1 MPRAMSTTVSERS
14 HARWFW
20 AVAALAGLV
29 AVGFALWISF
39 RLGGSGTT
47 DAVDD
52 LGELLA
58 ALVAA
63 GLCAMAALRLPRA
76 RVGWW
81 FLAAASFSWAAGEA
95 VWCYY
100 DLGRGIVVPFP
111 SLADVGFLAAVPL
124 TVVGLLLLPAAAGS
138 TTWRLRGLLDGM
150 LIAGSMFFVSWATV
164 LGPVFRQH
172 EGGAFAQ
179 TVSLAYPIGD
189 VVIASV
195 VIILAVHHKGRSRMS
210 LGLVLAGMLAF
221 ALADSSFAYLTA
233 VNSYGIG
240 NVVDTGW
247 VLGYLL
253 IGLGALRAVTQPGEA
268 IPDTTPTTGWR
279 VLGPYVPLATAGAVF
294 VWRIANGQPLREV
307 GQLVC
312 FALALV
318 MSARQ
323 ILVLFENLSLTR
335 QLENRVEART
345 AELRHRAFHDPLT
358 DLPNRA
364 LFNEHLINAVHRR
377 GRAGQSL
384 AVLFVDLD
392 GFKRVNDLYGHT
404 TGDKL
409 LRAVANR
416 LTRALRTADTV
427 ARLGGD
433 EFAVL
438 LEGPPMASNP
448 DAAAQ
453 RVLRALE
460 RPLRIGPHR
469 ITVGASI
476 GIAVDANGDET
487 AEELLRNADLAMYTA
502 KAKGGR
508 HAERFA
514 TEMHSTVLERMR
526 LEAELR
532 SALAHDEFFLLYQ
545 PVIDLISGVTRG
557 VEALIRWDHPRR
569 GLVSPVEFIPAAET
583 TGLIVPIGA
592 WVLRQACAQ
601 AQSWALNEGATLQLN
616 VNVSAVQLADAGLTD
631 VVAAALADSGLD
643 PAQLTL
649 EITESVIMDDLPDA
663 IAALYALRALGVKL
677 AIDDFGTGYSSL
689 SALRDLPVDT
699 LKIDR
704 SFVTGITNG
713 KGASDLAEHI
723 VQLAEDFGLHTVAEG
738 VEQLDQAAAL
748 TRIGCE
754 SAQGFLFSRPV
765 EPDEILVL
773 LRAGSFDLTHEVARA
788 RTRRSAGRETDPV
801 DRATLPIMSPRIAA
815 TSSDN

>member
-1 MPRAMSTTVSERS
+1 
-14 HARWFW
+14 
-20 AVAALAGLV
+20 
-29 AVGFALWISF
+29 
-39 RLGGSGTT
+39 
-47 DAVDD
+47 
-52 LGELLA
+52 
-58 ALVAA
+58 
-63 GLCAMAALRLPRA
+63 MAALRLPRA
-76 RVGWW
+76 RAGWSL
-81 FLAAASFSWAAGEA
+81 LAAACLSWAAGEA
-95 VWCYY
+95 VWSYY
-100 DLGRGIVVPFP
+100 DLGRGIAVPFP

-124 TVVGLLLLPAAAGS
+124 TIIGLLLLPAAAGS

-150 LIAGSMFFVSWATV
+150 LIAGSLFFVSWATV

-172 EGGAFAQ
+172 QGGALAQ
-179 TVSLAYPIGD
+179 TVSLAYPVGD

-195 VIILAVHHKGRSRMS
+195 VIILAIHHKGRSRMS

-253 IGLGALRAVTQPGEA
+253 IGLGALRAMTHPSEA
-268 IPDTTPTTGWR
+268 SLDAAPATRWR
-279 VLGPYVPLATAGAVF
+279 VLGPYVPLAVAGVVF
-294 VWRIANGQPLREV
+294 MWRIATGQPLREV
-307 GQLVC
+307 GQLVS
-312 FALALV
+312 FGLVLV

-323 ILVLFENLSLTR
+323 ILVLLENLSLTR

-345 AELRHRAFHDPLT
+345 AELHHRAFHDVLT
-358 DLPNRA
+358 DLPNRS
-364 LFNEHLINAVHRR
+364 LFNEHLINAVRRR
-377 GRAGQSL
+377 GRGGQSL

-392 GFKRVNDLYGHT
+392 GFKRVNDLYGHA
-404 TGDKL
+404 TGDQL
-409 LRAVANR
+409 LREVAHR
-416 LTRALRTADTV
+416 LTRTLRTADTV

-438 LEGPPMASNP
+438 LEGPPMARA
-448 DAAAQ
+448 DTAAQ

-460 RPLRIGPHR
+460 RPVRIGSNR
-469 ITVGASI
+469 IAVRASI

-502 KAKGGR
+502 KANGGH

-514 TEMHSTVLERMR
+514 TQMHSAVLERMR

-545 PVIDLISGVTRG
+545 PVIDLASGATRG

-592 WVLRQACAQ
+592 WVLREACAQ
-601 AQSWALNEGATLQLN
+601 AQSWALTEGATLQLN
-616 VNVSAVQLADAGLTD
+616 VNVSAGQLADAGLPD

-643 PAQLTL
+643 PARLTL
-649 EITESVIMDDLPDA
+649 EITESVIMDDLP
-663 IAALYALRALGVKL
+663 AALVALHTLRALGVKL

-704 SFVTGITNG
+704 SFVRGITDG
-713 KGASDLAEHI
+713 TSASDLAQRI
-723 VQLAEDFGLHTVAEG
+723 VQLADDFGLHTVAEG
-738 VEQLDQAAAL
+738 VEQPDQAAAL

-765 EPDEILVL
+765 QPSEFLAL
-773 LRAGSFDLTHEVARA
+773 LRAGSFELVH
-788 RTRRSAGRETDPV
+788 G
-801 DRATLPIMSPRIAA
+801 
-815 TSSDN
+815 